1 MASFMIQQLFLV
13 IEVIISLSLFLFFV
27 VIVTEL
33 Q

>member
-13 IEVIISLSLFLFFV
+13 IEVIISLPLFLFFV